1 MRVFV
6 FAATKGGVGKS
17 TLAACTAIAAQAEGE
32 TVVLVDYDPQRSLS
46 EWVAL
51 RSGAKPE
58 LLTVPRGASLKAA
71 LKDVSADAVV
81 IVDTP
86 PGMVGIIEQAVMGAD
101 LVVIPIRP
109 APLDILA
116 IDPIVELVEEC
127 KKPSVFVINQV
138 PARTTYAEDTAKL
151 LKKDGRVLSAVVGMR
166 NSFAMAMAEGKT
178 GPEKDAKARE
188 EIAAVWTQLKRLE
201 KKG

>member
-1 MRVFV
+1 MTVYV

-17 TLAACTAIAAQAEGE
+17 TLAACCGIAAMAEGAR
-32 TVVLVDYDPQRSLS
+32 VVMVDYDPQRSLS
-46 EWVAL
+46 EWLGL
-51 RSGAKPE
+51 RAGAKPE
-58 LLTVPRGASLKAA
+58 LRTVERGASLKAT
-71 LKDVSADAVV
+71 LKGIANDTVV

-86 PGMVGIIEQAVMGAD
+86 PGMVTIIEQAVMGAD

-116 IDPIVELVEEC
+116 IDPIIELVEEF

-138 PARTTYAEDTAKL
+138 PSRTTHAEDTAKL
-151 LKKDGRVLSAVVGMR
+151 LKKDGPVLPSVVGFR
-166 NSFAMAMAEGKT
+166 NSFAMAMADGKT

-188 EIAAVWTQLKRLE
+188 EIAAVWSQLKLIA

>member
-46 EWVAL
+46 EWLAL

-58 LLTVPRGASLKAA
+58 LLVVPRGASLKAA
-71 LKDVSADAVV
+71 LKDVAADAVV

-127 KKPSVFVINQV
+127 KKPSVLRKAF
-138 PARTTYAEDTAKL
+138 EC
-151 LKKDGRVLSAVVGMR
+151 LSSSLALSTRLIKPVVT
-166 NSFAMAMAEGKT
+166 SFAADSIISIIFVNAS
-178 GPEKDAKARE
+178 
-188 EIAAVWTQLKRLE
+188 
-201 KKG
+201 